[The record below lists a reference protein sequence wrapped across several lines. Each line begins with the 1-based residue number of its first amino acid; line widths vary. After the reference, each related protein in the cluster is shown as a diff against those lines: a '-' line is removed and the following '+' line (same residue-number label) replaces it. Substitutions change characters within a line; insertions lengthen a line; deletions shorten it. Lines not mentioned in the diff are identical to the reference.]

1 VKVMLVLLL
10 MWALV
15 IDFFTI
21 DLFMQVE
28 KLEYSF

>member
-1 VKVMLVLLL
+1 MLVLLL
-10 MWALV
+10 MWDLV